1 MKKISRTAVVGLVIL
16 LVLLGAGV
24 IGFLSGA
31 FRPKAQPVA
40 RLRIV
45 GPPGLRISSGSQVFS
60 KPPFQLQVKP
70 GVYIFKYSAPGCR
83 EQWEKVELEAGEF
96 KRIELD
102 LAPVTASVLI
112 NTRPAG
118 AELVVNGQ
126 VVGATPLVLE
136 EVHMGSYS
144 GYLRMPGYAQRT
156 VEWSVE
162 DERPKQILID
172 LDENVGTVSFN
183 SRPQGA
189 QLSIAGRVVGV
200 TPYKGELNEGKYLI
214 RLERNGYVPLE
225 QTVTLSR
232 GQRLVREFVLSAR
245 PGGVKVESDPAG
257 AEVFVN
263 ETKRG
268 ITPCTL
274 GDLSPAVYTVRVV
287 KAGYEPMEK
296 TVEIVSGFQDELA
309 FKLLKSTGVLELTVR
324 PAGVTVSVDGRIVG
338 HTESDGVSATGTVPI
353 VVRELSPGFHEVTV
367 SHPRS
372 NPESRTITVRLE
384 KGKVCRPKA
393 IDVWIA
399 NCEIRYKTGTVE
411 LGALYEE
418 SAKGILFGPE
428 PGVKIAIDREKLEYV
443 RKINPETGE

>member
-1 MKKISRTAVVGLVIL
+1 MKKLSRTTTVLVVLLVIL
-16 LVLLGAGV
+16 LGGGALFLLRGG
-24 IGFLSGA
+24 L
-31 FRPKAQPVA
+31 RPKNPPSA
-40 RLRIV
+40 RLRII
-45 GPPGLRISSGSQVFS
+45 GPAGLKIASGRQVFS

-70 GVYIFKYSAPGCR
+70 GVYLFKYSAPGFR
-83 EQWEKVELEAGEF
+83 EKWEKVELRNGEF
-96 KRIELD
+96 KRIELK
-102 LAPVTASVLI
+102 LEPVTASVLI
-112 NTRPAG
+112 NTRPTG
-118 AELVVNGQ
+118 AELVVGER

-136 EVHMGSYS
+136 EVRMGNYS

-156 VEWSVE
+156 IEWSVE

-189 QLSIAGRVVGV
+189 QLSIGGRVVGV

-214 RLERNGYVPLE
+214 RLERSGYVPLE

-245 PGGVKVESDPAG
+245 PGGVKVASNPAG

-274 GDLSPAVYTVRVV
+274 ENLSPAVYTIRVV
-287 KAGYEPMEK
+287 KAGYEPVEK
-296 TVEIVSGFQDELA
+296 TVEIVSGFQDEVS
-309 FKLLKSTGVLELTVR
+309 FPLLKSTGILELTVR
-324 PAGVTVSVDGRIVG
+324 PAGVTVSVDGKLVAR
-338 HTESDGVSATGTVPI
+338 TESDGVSATGTVPI
-353 VVRELSPGFHEVTV
+353 VVREMSPGSHEVTV
-367 SHPRS
+367 SHPRA
-372 NPESRTITVRLE
+372 NPQNRTVTVQLE
-384 KGKVCRPKA
+384 KGKICRPKP

-399 NCEIRYKTGTVE
+399 NCEIRYKTGAVE

-418 SAKGILFGPE
+418 NAKSILFGPE
-428 PGVKIAIDREKLEYV
+428 PGVKIAIDREKLQYV
-443 RKINPETGE
+443 RKIDPETGE